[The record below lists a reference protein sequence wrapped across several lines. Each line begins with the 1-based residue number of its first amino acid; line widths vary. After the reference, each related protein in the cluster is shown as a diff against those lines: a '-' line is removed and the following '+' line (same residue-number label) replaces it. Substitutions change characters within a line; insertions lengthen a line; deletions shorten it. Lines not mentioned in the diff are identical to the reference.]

1 MEARDAGLKTYAE
14 QQRSKKKACSSRCFL
29 RKEEIQGRE
38 AVSREGGVVQF
49 EDSLHPSC
57 LGQDQRQQPLESSN
71 GKPSKEEQSKA
82 HFRESSSATSYL
94 PNVLLDELL
103 MEVLRDLSSDVFRSA
118 VKDFVDDY
126 LGRAAIF
133 DSMDDIV
140 TEVVQTILSP
150 LPRETVQEMDCED
163 ILEGI
168 ISHVIVEDATALAH
182 SVLGEY
188 DAKLIKL
195 QQHQVT
201 AFASKQLIDIFLLEH
216 LIGTISMQD
225 PGFSG
230 KEHSSVVL
238 ASWMFDIL
246 IRQFLSIQEVQ
257 QTTLEN
263 VPLGD
268 FHRKAFTEVALD
280 VILTE
285 LNNLA
290 EEDMEDL
297 HRYERGVKAEA
308 SFPIH
313 PRPTSS
319 DSRSKYLIVL
329 AATVGQ
335 IQTALP
341 PVKRDARNARTL

>member
-150 LPRETVQEMDCED
+150 LVKLMFPSVLAQPRETVQEMDCED

-297 HRYERGVKAEA
+297 HRYERGVKAE
-308 SFPIH
+308 
-313 PRPTSS
+313 
-319 DSRSKYLIVL
+319 
-329 AATVGQ
+329 
-335 IQTALP
+335 TALP